1 MANSQAMA
9 TSFKGEL
16 LVGGHQLGSV
26 TLVSRT
32 SLTAPTTDTVKAAL
46 YLTTASIGAGTTAYS
61 ATGEVSGTNYTAGG
75 VTVTNGTAPSTSGT
89 TAIWT
94 PSASIVYTTVTLS
107 TAFDCVLLYNSTQ
120 SNKAISSH
128 TFGAQTIT
136 AGTFTLTMPANDASN
151 ALIRL
156 A

>member
-1 MANSQAMA
+1 MANSQAMC
-9 TSFKGEL
+9 TSFKSEI
-16 LVGGHQLGSV
+16 
-26 TLVSRT
+26 
-32 SLTAPTTDTVKAAL
+32 LTALHALGTTVTRGGTTADTVKAAL
-46 YLTTASIGAGTTAYS
+46 YLTTGSIGASTTAYS
-61 ATGEVSGTNYTAGG
+61 ATNEVSGTNYSAGG
-75 VTVTNGTAPSTSGT
+75 VSVTNANAPTTSGT

-120 SNKAISSH
+120 SNRAISSH

-136 AGTFTLTMPANDASN
+136 AGTFTLTMPTNDASN
-151 ALIRL
+151 ALLRI